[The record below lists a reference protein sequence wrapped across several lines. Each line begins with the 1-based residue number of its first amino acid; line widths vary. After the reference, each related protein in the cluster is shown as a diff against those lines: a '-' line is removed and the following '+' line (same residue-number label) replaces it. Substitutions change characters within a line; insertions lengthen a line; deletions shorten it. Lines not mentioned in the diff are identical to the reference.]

1 MPHSSDPPHVVV
13 TGAAGFIG
21 RVVARKLIARGR
33 RVIGTDVVRAP
44 PGDGFAFVLADV
56 RDVLKHAPLLTHCD
70 GILHCGGISGPM
82 LGQDS
87 PAEVFDINVRGTVQL
102 LELARTFELRRFVAC
117 SSVSAYG
124 HTDSDDPIDEDHRLR
139 ASTMYGTSKAAG
151 DLAVQTFV
159 ARFGISATS
168 LRIGWVYGPGRRTD
182 GILQPMI
189 RSGLDGGAYALERGA
204 DQRLQFVHVE
214 DVAEALIAAFE
225 APSLPRPAYNINGT
239 ERLSI
244 AQIAAVVQ
252 RRLPTARLAIG
263 PGPLDDTDRQG
274 PMLLDAAVRDLGWRP
289 RIGFEAGVAVYVD
302 WLRIDE
308 F

>member
-1 MPHSSDPPHVVV
+1 MAPRTESPHVLV

-21 RVVARKLIARGR
+21 RVVAEKLVARGR
-33 RVIGTDVVRAP
+33 WVIGTDLVPPP
-44 PGDGFAFVLADV
+44 PGVGFAFVLADA
-56 RDVLKHAPLLTHCD
+56 RDVLKHAPLMAHCD

-102 LELARTFELRRFVAC
+102 LELARTFGLRRVVAC

-124 HTDSDDPIDEDHRLR
+124 DTGSDEPIDEGHRLR

-151 DLAVQTFV
+151 DLALQTFV
-159 ARFGISATS
+159 ARYGISATS

-182 GILQPMI
+182 EILQPMI
-189 RSGLDGGAYALERGA
+189 RSGLGGAPFALERGG

-225 APSLPRPAYNINGT
+225 APSLPRAAYNVNGAD
-239 ERLSI
+239 RLSI
-244 AQIAAVVQ
+244 AEIAAVV
-252 RRLPTARLAIG
+252 RRSLPTARLAIG
-263 PGPLDDTDRQG
+263 PGPLADTDRQG
-274 PMLLDAAVRDLGWRP
+274 PILLDAAARDFGWRP
-289 RIGFEAGVAVYVD
+289 RIGFEAGVSAYVD
-302 WLRIDE
+302 WLRANE
-308 F
+308 V